1 LLLIQDRGL
10 TFKNQITKSIKPRE
24 REDKI
29 FTFDLYRTVVQLF
42 MFKHFLLF
50 LSLISFS
57 AFAQDHFQVIRGKV
71 LDKESKS
78 PLPGATVILASDTI
92 TLRGVITDAKGS
104 FRIENVPVG
113 KHAIKISY
121 IGYKPLYMDG
131 IIVTSGK
138 EVILDISIEESVTSM
153 KEVEISATRKH
164 ETVNEM
170 AVISAR
176 AFSVEETDR
185 YAGSRGDPA
194 RMASNFAGV
203 QGSND
208 TRNDIVVRGNSPM
221 GVLWRLE
228 GIDIPNPNHFAV
240 AGSTGGPVS
249 ILNNK
254 VLANSDFLTGAFPAE
269 YGNSTAG
276 VFDVR
281 MRNGNNEKAEFT
293 GQFGFLGTE
302 LTAEGPF
309 SKKSGSSYLINYRY
323 STLKLFE
330 SMKIPIGTGAIPSY
344 QDAAFKFNFP
354 VKKGVF
360 SLFGVGGKSNIEIWE
375 SKKKRE
381 DVDIYGES
389 DRDQFFG
396 STTAV
401 TGASYVHFIN
411 PTSYARV
418 TAAASYYESHSIH
431 NQVVRDSLWKVIAT
445 PQILGYKGEDI
456 KYTTSFY
463 INKKMGSRNVIK
475 SGMFLHRFQFNIAD
489 SILEGDA
496 FHNRIDAHLG
506 AYLFQPYIQWKYK
519 ITDDLEWIAGVHAM
533 HYTLNNNS
541 VVEPRAAIK
550 WNINPRQSIGIG
562 TGVHSQLQ
570 PSYIPL
576 HHIYFN
582 GQAIRHNKN
591 IGFSRSN
598 HYVLSYD
605 HSIGNNT
612 RLRAE
617 TYYQQL
623 YNIPVEVRTSA
634 YSIINQG
641 VGFQRFFPDSLQNTG
656 TGTNK
661 GVELTVEKFFSK
673 SFFFLATA
681 SIFDSK
687 YRGSDGIERNTDF
700 NGRFATNFLI
710 GKDFKTSNNS
720 VLSLSSKSTWAGG
733 RRYTPVDLEASVLA
747 NEAVFIDELTNTL
760 QLRDYFRQDLRISY
774 RINSKKITHEIAL
787 DLINLLGIKNVLT
800 LSYSPNPENPTANPM
815 VEQYQLG
822 FLPLFYYKIDF

>member
-1 LLLIQDRGL
+1 ML
-10 TFKNQITKSIKPRE
+10 K
-24 REDKI
+24 KI
-29 FTFDLYRTVVQLF
+29 
-42 MFKHFLLF
+42 LLF
-50 LSLISFS
+50 LSMISFS
-57 AFAQDHFQVIRGKV
+57 VFAQDHVQVIRGKV
-71 LDKESKS
+71 IDKESKS
-78 PLPGATVILASDTI
+78 PLPGATVVLASDTSSF
-92 TLRGVITDAKGS
+92 RGVTTDARGN
-104 FRIENVPVG
+104 FRLENVSVG
-113 KHAIKISY
+113 KHALKISF
-121 IGYKPLYMDG
+121 IGYKPVYMDG

-153 KEVEISATRKH
+153 KEIEISATRKH
-164 ETVNEM
+164 ETINEM
-170 AVISAR
+170 AVVSAR

-203 QGSND
+203 QGSD
-208 TRNDIVVRGNSPM
+208 DSRNDIVVRGNSPM

-240 AGSTGGPVS
+240 AGTTGGPVS

-281 MRNGNNEKAEFT
+281 MRNGNNEKFEFT

-302 LTAEGPF
+302 LTAEGPI
-309 SKKSGSSYLINYRY
+309 SKKTGSSYLVNYRY

-330 SMKIPIGTGAIPSY
+330 TLKVPIGTSAIPNY
-344 QDAAFKFNFP
+344 QDAAYKLNFP
-354 VKKGVF
+354 LKKGVF
-360 SLFGVGGKSNIEIWE
+360 SVFGVGGNSSIDIWE
-375 SKKKRE
+375 SRKKPE
-381 DVDIYGES
+381 DVDLYGER

-401 TGASYVHFIN
+401 TGASYIHFIN
-411 PTSYARV
+411 PTAYARV
-418 TAAASYYESHSIH
+418 TTAISYYESHSIH
-431 NQVVRDSLWKVIAT
+431 NKVLRDSAWNVIAT
-445 PQILGYKGEDI
+445 PQLLGYKGEEI
-456 KYTTSFY
+456 KYTSSFY
-463 INKKMGSRNVIK
+463 INKKIGSRHVLK
-475 SGMFLHRFQFNIAD
+475 PGMFVHRYQFNIID
-489 SILEGDA
+489 SILRGDE
-496 FHNRIDAHLG
+496 FQTRIDANLG
-506 AYLFQPYIQWKYK
+506 AYLIQPYLQWKYK
-519 ITDDLEWIAGVHAM
+519 ITDDLEWLAGVHAM

-541 VVEPRAAIK
+541 VVEPRAALK
-550 WNINPRQSIGIG
+550 WNINPRQSIGLG

-576 HHIYFN
+576 HQIYYN
-582 GQAIRHNKN
+582 GQAVRHNQN

-598 HYVLSYD
+598 HYVLTYD
-605 HSIGNNT
+605 YSLGKST

-700 NGRFATNFLI
+700 NGRFASNLLI
-710 GKDFKTSNNS
+710 GKDFKAGNNS
-720 VLSLSSKSTWAGG
+720 VLSLSSKTTWAGG
-733 RRYTPVDLEASVLA
+733 RRHTPVDFAASELA
-747 NEAVFIDELTNTL
+747 NEAVFIDDLTNTL
-760 QLRDYFRQDLRISY
+760 QFRNYFRQDLRISY
-774 RINSKKITHEIAL
+774 RINSNKVTHEIAL
-787 DLINLLGIKNVLT
+787 DLINVLGVKNVLA
-800 LSYSPNPENPTANPM
+800 LSYSPNPDNPTANPM